1 MVAFS
6 HDFRHVPDTFM
17 RRRLEELDEE
27 CRNQLTLAERAAR
40 ECDAVNAA
48 MALRRAEGA
57 LDRHLVTMDALAKR
71 MKGGRDTPFIKA
83 HRSRQDLNAY
93 RLTRSYE
100 SLAGFADM
108 CQCTSTRPKPGIRY
122 EY

>member
-1 MVAFS
+1 MTVFS
-6 HDFRHVPDTFM
+6 RDFRKVPDTFM
-17 RRRLEELDEE
+17 RRRLDELEEA
-27 CRNQLTLAERAAR
+27 CRNHLTLAERAAR

-57 LDRHLVTMDALAKR
+57 LDRHLVTMNALATR

-83 HRSRQDLNAY
+83 HRSRQDSHAY
-93 RLTRSYE
+93 HLARSYE
-100 SLAGFADM
+100 SLAGFEDM
-108 CQCTSTRPKPGIRY
+108 CQCTAIRAKPGIRY